1 MCSHPFSGDQLFCPI
16 TIQIS
21 PRQGMQLRV
30 RFVDQMLPPLG
41 FAIVG
46 MGRAGKIHLK
56 VLQKAREDASVLW
69 LVDTNPEGV
78 PPAEGAKVT
87 AEVADALADERVDC
101 VIVSTPTPWHAVRRS
116 ETRTRAAR
124 GLVCHAT
131 HSGAALGQPVIR
143 AALEAGKHVF
153 AEKPLCCD
161 AAEVREFLLTELAE
175 QLQVDAA
182 SLDIT
187 SGLDDLGVTSL
198 LSLRL
203 SLCLSP
209 LLSLCVSLSP
219 RRAAVAVPVAV
230 PVAVAAAGCRR
241 RGCRPGHPRFLT
253 PPPLL
258 LPLPPPPPLPPPTLL
273 PLRPSPVAAAGRA

>member
-1 MCSHPFSGDQLFCPI
+1 MSATAICPCCFAEQSDEAFIVLSCSHLICYSCAGRADEVGLASCPLCRQPHTLDTEALRSRAAEYRRGNSQWRMGAHKGSHGELADITRPGLSSTKGLGLHSESAGDLAVLGESCG
-16 TIQIS
+16 S
-21 PRQGMQLRV
+21 
-30 RFVDQMLPPLG
+30 LPAPPKEVKSVLDSQFDAQAPLG

-161 AAEVREFLLTELAE
+161 AAEVRELFELAE
-175 QLQVDAA
+175 R
-182 SLDIT
+182 T
-187 SGLDDLGVTSL
+187 G
-198 LSLRL
+198 
-203 SLCLSP
+203 
-209 LLSLCVSLSP
+209 
-219 RRAAVAVPVAV
+219 
-230 PVAVAAAGCRR
+230 
-241 RGCRPGHPRFLT
+241 
-253 PPPLL
+253 
-258 LPLPPPPPLPPPTLL
+258 
-273 PLRPSPVAAAGRA
+273 